1 MQSTNGADRL
11 FSDAEWQRLVSDL
24 GFTSRQ
30 AELIDG
36 ILQGWS
42 DQQVARKLQISP
54 HTVRAHLQRV
64 FEAQGVTDRTA
75 LVVNIFRRFR
85 QLSIEE

>member
-1 MQSTNGADRL
+1 MQSTKAADRL
-11 FSDAEWQRLVSDL
+11 FSDAEWERLVSEL

-42 DQQVARKLQISP
+42 DQQIARELQISP
-54 HTVRAHLQRV
+54 HTVRAHFQRV

-75 LVVNIFRRFR
+75 LVVEVFKTFRRTQER
-85 QLSIEE
+85 C

>member
-1 MQSTNGADRL
+1 MQSTKAADRL
-11 FSDAEWQRLVSDL
+11 FSDAEWERLVSEL

-42 DQQVARKLQISP
+42 DQQIARELQISP

-75 LVVNIFRRFR
+75 LVVEVFKTFRRTQER
-85 QLSIEE
+85 C